1 MTDPAIQHQS
11 AQNAVLIRPGRRH
24 EIALLAGSGIL
35 SGLLLAGCAIGPRYK
50 QPEAGAPAAFRGDT
64 RPGTTNSFADLPW
77 WEVFQ
82 DDTLQG
88 IIRTALTN
96 NYDLRIAAT
105 RVEQAHALA
114 AEARS
119 QFFPL
124 VGYVGTAARGKNASS
139 SGVPSFNNG
148 VTVDTYAL
156 AGAASWEVDLWG
168 RIRRLNESA
177 RAQYLASQEARH
189 DVTISVISQ
198 TAQAYLQMRALDEEL
213 EIARR
218 ATNSY
223 GGSLKLFSDRLQ
235 GGVASQLE
243 TSSAEAL
250 QAAAAATI
258 PELERQIAV
267 QENLISVL
275 LGQNPGPVA
284 RTGAPLENLPPPEV
298 PAGLPSALLARRP
311 DVREAEQLLRSANA
325 QVGVAEASFLPQINL
340 TALFGQVSP
349 ALSTF
354 TAGGAN
360 AWNLAATLSGPI
372 FQGGQLAA
380 QYRQVKAAW
389 EQARLQYQATVLN
402 AFQEVSDALVARQ
415 KFSEERV
422 EQSRAVDAYRVA
434 TKVAMERYQQGHANY
449 YEVLQEQQLLFP
461 AENTLVLTKLNQLLA
476 VVQLYRAL
484 GGGWTPEAQ

>member
-1 MTDPAIQHQS
+1 MIPT
-11 AQNAVLIRPGRRH
+11 
-24 EIALLAGSGIL
+24 
-35 SGLLLAGCAIGPRYK
+35 LLLGGCAIGPHYK
-50 QPEAGAPAAFRGDT
+50 RPEAGAPTAFRGDNQA
-64 RPGTTNSFADLPW
+64 GATNSLADLPW

-105 RVEQAHALA
+105 RVEQARAVA

-124 VGYVGTAARGKNASS
+124 IGYSGTVARGKNAAF
-139 SGVPSFNNG
+139 SGTPSYNNG
-148 VTVDTYAL
+148 VTGDTFML
-156 AGAASWEVDLWG
+156 AGGASWEVDLWG

-177 RAQYLASQEARH
+177 RAQYFASQEARR
-189 DVTISVISQ
+189 DITISVISQ
-198 TAQAYLQMRALDEEL
+198 TAQAYFQLRALDEEL
-213 EIARR
+213 AIARR

-223 GGSLKLFSDRLQ
+223 GDSLKLFSDRLQ
-235 GGVASQLE
+235 GGVASRLE
-243 TSSAEAL
+243 TASAEAL
-250 QAAAAATI
+250 EAAAAATI

-267 QENLISVL
+267 QENLVNVL

-284 RTGAPLENLPPPEV
+284 RTGVSLENLLPPDV
-298 PAGLPSALLARRP
+298 PAGLPSTLLERRP

-360 AWNLAATLSGPI
+360 AWNLAANMTGPL

-402 AFQEVSDALVARQ
+402 ALQEVSDALVARQ
-415 KFSEERV
+415 KLVEENV
-422 EQSRAVDAYRVA
+422 QLSRAVDAYEEA
-434 TKVAMERYQQGHANY
+434 TKVATERYQQGQANY
-449 YEVLQEQQLLFP
+449 FEVLQEQQLLFP
-461 AENTLVLTKLNQLLA
+461 AENTLVQTKLNQLLA

-484 GGGWTPEAQ
+484 GGGWTPEGH